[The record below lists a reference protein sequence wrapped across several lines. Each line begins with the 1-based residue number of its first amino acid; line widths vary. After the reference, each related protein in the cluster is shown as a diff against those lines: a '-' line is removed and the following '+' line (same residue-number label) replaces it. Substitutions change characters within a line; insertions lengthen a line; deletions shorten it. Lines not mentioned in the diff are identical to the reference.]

1 MADYERT
8 PRSHETRTE
17 DVREQNDSWV
27 PSSILPTP
35 DPQDGWV
42 FRWVRTSVL
51 GQSDNPNVS
60 QKFRDGWIPVRAED
74 HPELKIQTDINSQF
88 KGNLEVGG
96 LLLCKAPKEKMDARN
111 KHYQDL
117 AQKQMESVDNNY
129 MREND
134 PRMPLLRPEKSTRTT
149 FGKG

>member
-1 MADYERT
+1 MVDERT
-8 PRSHETRTE
+8 PWSHDNRE
-17 DVREQNDSWV
+17 DNVRENDSWV
-27 PSSILPTP
+27 PSSILPVP

-42 FRWVRTSVL
+42 FRWVRTSVM

-60 QKFRDGWIPVRAED
+60 KKFRDGWVPVRSED
-74 HPELKIQTDINSQF
+74 HPELKTLSDINSQF
-88 KGNLEVGG
+88 KGNIEQGG

-111 KHYQDL
+111 AHYQEI
-117 AQKQMESVDNNY
+117 AKQQMESVDSNY

>member
-60 QKFRDGWIPVRAED
+60 QKFRDGWTPVRAED
-74 HPELKIQTDINSQF
+74 HRELKWMHETSII
-88 KGNLEVGG
+88 KIW
-96 LLLCKAPKEKMDARN
+96 
-111 KHYQDL
+111 H
-117 AQKQMESVDNNY
+117 
-129 MREND
+129 
-134 PRMPLLRPEKSTRTT
+134 KSRWNPWTT
-149 FGKG
+149 TI

>member
-60 QKFRDGWIPVRAED
+60 QKFRDGWTPVRAED
-74 HPELKIQTDINSQF
+74 HRELKIQPDINSQF

>member
-17 DVREQNDSWV
+17 DVREQSDSWV

>member
-8 PRSHETRTE
+8 PRSQETRVE
-17 DVREQNDSWV
+17 DVRPQDDSWV
-27 PSSILPTP
+27 PSSILPVP

-42 FRWVRTSVL
+42 FRWIRTSIM

-60 QKFRDGWIPVRAED
+60 KKFRDGWVPVKVED
-74 HPELKIQTDINSQF
+74 HPELKTLSDINSLF
-88 KGNLEVGG
+88 KGNIEQGG

-111 KHYQDL
+111 AHYQEI
-117 AQKQMESVDNNY
+117 AKQQMESVDNNY